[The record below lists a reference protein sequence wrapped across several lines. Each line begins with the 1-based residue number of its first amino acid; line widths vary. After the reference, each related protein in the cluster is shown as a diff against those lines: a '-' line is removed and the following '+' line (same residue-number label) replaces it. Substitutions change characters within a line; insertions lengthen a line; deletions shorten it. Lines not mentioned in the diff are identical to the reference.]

1 MAELT
6 SFLKLSWAFVVF
18 WQVLCCL
25 ESCIVLSMWVSN
37 LAGSHF
43 SFLHSLVPKIGFAKT
58 VVRSLWH
65 FWGIFNW
72 LIPMFLLR
80 ICFPFPHT
88 TELLNA
94 EIRLETHWQQ
104 NGPTSIKYDPSSA
117 PLTVFWDI
125 AMLQINTVTP
135 SGDWR
140 CGRKRCSASW
150 GDIPTATAQCWRQS
164 SFWQL

>member
-1 MAELT
+1 MIWA
-6 SFLKLSWAFVVF
+6 KLSFVRTLQTNQHPTLVQSTNGRTDKLSQTVLGICCF

-25 ESCIVLSMWVSN
+25 ESCIVLLMWVSN

-94 EIRLETHWQQ
+94 EIRLKTHWQQ

-125 AMLQINTVTP
+125 AGSRVAN
-135 SGDWR
+135 
-140 CGRKRCSASW
+140 K
-150 GDIPTATAQCWRQS
+150 
-164 SFWQL
+164 